1 MKTSQRRSQRASA
14 ACDFCRRRKL
24 GCDNAKPKCENCQ
37 GRAIE
42 CTYSHRIAQARPSNA
57 RIQKLEE
64 ENARLRDQLCSR
76 SPELSGVHSDAQQ
89 RDTHLAADT
98 PNPIESTP
106 TLNIISD
113 QTHQAKA
120 QAVSPSCHSA
130 IGQPEGAAFH
140 GPSSGACG
148 GIHIRNNKEPPRITS
163 HDEITKNQLL
173 AETAKQRQLEKV
185 NLRARKLDFCGDD
198 PKIGMDLLSKFW
210 NRQHYMG
217 SIVYRPAF
225 MRDMACKGPYYSDL
239 LLTAML
245 FAGSMHTVDAAA
257 LRNTSRLNSIGHPYR
272 IKFEQALHASGSQV
286 LFKSDIT
293 TIQALLVVSDA
304 LFSWC
309 NERSLSWHY
318 LGIAISMIIDLGL
331 HIDGPVRRSS
341 KKVSAEDTEI
351 ERRVFWATFVSD
363 KVQSIYQGRPT
374 RLREHDNRVPIVF
387 LDEYEELEDFHTRT
401 YCAQPSQLDCPTYSV
416 STFVQLCKLSIIVD
430 RILCALYAERSATK
444 NADQTWQT
452 AQSLHAD
459 LQSWKDGL
467 PECLRVDLND
477 PTSSNILPHNLTLL
491 ALYNSLIILIYR
503 PFLSEGHLT
512 SVSATVAPEAFF
524 NCVTAAIETHQILLV
539 YKQHFCFRTAP
550 YFISYATY
558 VSATIHVRMAAQKSP
573 GSQAHLCL
581 RNCLEILSEQQT
593 WCHAPKRTMKILFG
607 IMKRLGVNVGEF
619 VAIEPTSC
627 QDGHLGQIDISEL
640 SQVDPDIMYQEPDV
654 SVMQQ
659 PTPDTAVDFSN
670 LEFSDFDIDQ
680 IMQSFV
686 FEAPLMAQGDFV
698 PVPQPGF
705 SHYGTGDE
713 ALTSRDMMV
722 FDNLFGFDS
731 STS

>member
-1 MKTSQRRSQRASA
+1 TSQRRSQRASA

-42 CTYSHRIAQARPSNA
+42 CTYSQRNAQASRPSNA

-64 ENARLRDQLCSR
+64 ENARLREQLCSR
-76 SPELSGVHSDAQQ
+76 SSELSGVHSDTQQ
-89 RDTHLAADT
+89 GEIRLAEN

-106 TLNIISD
+106 TLNSISD

-120 QAVSPSCHSA
+120 QAVSPSYHLTT
-130 IGQPEGAAFH
+130 GQPEGAAFH
-140 GPSSGACG
+140 GPSSGAA
-148 GIHIRNNKEPPRITS
+148 HIVTAKDPSRITS
-163 HDEITKNQLL
+163 SDEIAKNQLL
-173 AETAKQRQLEKV
+173 AETTRQRQLEKV
-185 NLRARKLDFCGDD
+185 NLRAGKLDFSNVD
-198 PKIGMDLLSKFW
+198 PKVGMDLLSKFW

-225 MRDMACKGPYYSDL
+225 MRDMACNGPYYSDL

-257 LRNTSRLNSIGHPYR
+257 LRNTGKLNSIGRPYR
-272 IKFEQALHASGSQV
+272 IKFEQALHACGSQV

-293 TIQALLVVSDA
+293 TIQALLVVADA

-331 HIDGPVRRSS
+331 HIDGPTRRSS
-341 KKVSAEDTEI
+341 RKVSAEYTEI
-351 ERRVFWATFVSD
+351 ERRVFWATFISD

-401 YCAQPSQLDCPTYSV
+401 YSTQSVQLDCPTYSV
-416 STFVQLCKLSIIVD
+416 STFQQLCKLSIIMD
-430 RILCALYAERSATK
+430 RILCALYAEKSAVK
-444 NADQTWQT
+444 GADEVWLT
-452 AQSLHAD
+452 AQSLHHD
-459 LQSWKDGL
+459 LKSWKDGV
-467 PECLRVDLND
+467 PEYLRVDLND
-477 PTSSNILPHNLTLL
+477 SASSTILPHNLSLM
-491 ALYNSLIILIYR
+491 ALCNSLIILIYR

-524 NCVTAAIETHQILLV
+524 NCVTAAIKIHQILLL
-539 YKQHFCFRTAP
+539 YRQHFCFRTAP

-558 VSATIHVRMAAQKSP
+558 VSATIHVRMAAQKSA

-593 WCHAPKRTMKILFG
+593 WCHAPKRTMKILLG
-607 IMKRLGVNVGEF
+607 TMNRLGVNVGEF

-627 QDGHLGQIDISEL
+627 QDGHLGEVDMSEVAEVGSDMAYQISAVP
-640 SQVDPDIMYQEPDV
+640 QV
-654 SVMQQ
+654 QQ
-659 PTPDTAVDFSN
+659 PTPETIADFSSME
-670 LEFSDFDIDQ
+670 LSDFDIDQ

-686 FEAPLMAQGDFV
+686 FRAPAMPQNDLV
-698 PVPQPGF
+698 PMPEPGF
-705 SHYGTGDE
+705 SNYGASDE
-713 ALTSRDMMV
+713 AFISRDMMV
-722 FDNLFGFDS
+722 FDDLFGFDS

>member
-1 MKTSQRRSQRASA
+1 MKSSQRRSQRASA

-42 CTYSHRIAQARPSNA
+42 CTYSQRTAQARPSNA

-76 SPELSGVHSDAQQ
+76 SPDLSSVHSDTQQ
-89 RDTHLAADT
+89 EENHLNET
-98 PNPIESTP
+98 PNPTESTL
-106 TLNIISD
+106 TLNSISD

-120 QAVSPSCHSA
+120 QAVSPYHLST
-130 IGQPEGAAFH
+130 GQPEGAAFH
-140 GPSSGACG
+140 GPSSGA
-148 GIHIRNNKEPPRITS
+148 IHVGTARDSSRILPS
-163 HDEITKNQLL
+163 DDIAKNQLL
-173 AETAKQRQLEKV
+173 AETTRQRQLEKV
-185 NLRARKLDFCGDD
+185 NLRAGKLYFGGVD
-198 PKIGMDLLSKFW
+198 PKVGMDLLSKFW

-225 MRDMACKGPYYSDL
+225 MRDMACNGPYYSDL

-257 LRNTSRLNSIGHPYR
+257 LRNTGKLNSIGRPYR
-272 IKFEQALHASGSQV
+272 IKFEQALHACGSQV
-286 LFKSDIT
+286 LFKSEIT

-331 HIDGPVRRSS
+331 HIDGPARRSS
-341 KKVSAEDTEI
+341 KRPSAEDTEV
-351 ERRVFWATFVSD
+351 ERRVFWATFISD

-374 RLREHDNRVPIVF
+374 RLREHDNRVPIAF

-401 YCAQPSQLDCPTYSV
+401 YSAQPSQLDCPTYSV
-416 STFVQLCKLSIIVD
+416 STFGQLCGLSIIMD
-430 RILCALYAERSATK
+430 RILCALYAERSSAK
-444 NADQTWQT
+444 AADQVWQT
-452 AQSLHAD
+452 AQSLHHD
-459 LQSWKDGL
+459 LQSWKSGL

-477 PTSSNILPHNLTLL
+477 PTSSNILPHNLSLL
-491 ALYNSLIILIYR
+491 ALCNSLIILIYR

-512 SVSATVAPEAFF
+512 PVSGIAAPEAFF
-524 NCVTAAIETHQILLV
+524 NCVTAAIEIHQILQI

-558 VSATIHVRMAAQKSP
+558 VSATIHMRMAAQKSL

-593 WCHAPKRTMKILFG
+593 WCHAPKRTMKILLG
-607 IMKRLGVNVGEF
+607 IMNRLGVNVGEF

-627 QDGHLGQIDISEL
+627 QDGHLGQIDLSDLSEIG
-640 SQVDPDIMYQEPDV
+640 PDIMYQEPDV
-654 SVMQQ
+654 SVTQQ

-670 LEFSDFDIDQ
+670 LEVSDFDIDQ
-680 IMQSFV
+680 IIQSFM
-686 FEAPLMAQGDFV
+686 FEIPLMAQEDFV
-698 PVPQPGF
+698 PMPQPGF
-705 SHYGTGDE
+705 NHCGTGDE
-713 ALTSRDMMV
+713 AFTSRDMRDMIV
-722 FDNLFGFDS
+722 FDDLFGFDS
-731 STS
+731 STF